1 MDGHNRFETRTTF
14 ALHRLEWFTAL
25 VVASVL
31 ALLHLG
37 DIRWGV
43 FIALFLVI
51 DLVGYIPGAI
61 AFRRSPDGQVSKG
74 YYIAY
79 NTMHSLV
86 TAAAIAGLWAL
97 FVGWEWALLALPIH
111 LMGDRALFGN
121 SLKPFGVRFE
131 PATHP
136 AFAALERAYRPGP
149 AEWVEHEP
157 HGAHVTHDA
166 HPEPST
172 VDADAPAGAPASTAV
187 PSGKERISGVVSS

>member
-1 MDGHNRFETRTTF
+1 VDGHNRFETRTTF
-14 ALHRLEWFTAL
+14 ALARLEWFTAL
-25 VVASVL
+25 VVATVL
-31 ALLHLG
+31 ALIHLG

-43 FIALFLVI
+43 FLALFVVI

-61 AFRRSPDGQVSKG
+61 AFRRSPDGQLPKG

-79 NTMHSLV
+79 NIMHSLV
-86 TAAAIAGLWAL
+86 TGAAIVGLWAL
-97 FVGWEWALLALPIH
+97 LVGWEWALLAVPIH

-149 AEWVEHEP
+149 AEWIEHEP

-172 VDADAPAGAPASTAV
+172 GNGTAAVVPPA
-187 PSGKERISGVVSS
+187 KERISGVVNS